1 MEKFI
6 LNISLIMCAK
16 LNETNVTS
24 KVFALNII
32 YMTQQQ
38 RKYIEKDGLKK
49 IFLSIHLIVYL
60 ILTL

>member
-1 MEKFI
+1 
-6 LNISLIMCAK
+6 LNISLNMCAK

-38 RKYIEKDGLKK
+38 RKYIEKGGLKK
-49 IFLSIHLIVYL
+49 IFLSIHLIIYL